1 MNRTPLPFWLTYGTV
16 VALYWSLYMPI
27 TKGAEKAHRQ
37 SERKRVVN
45 TRRKVAMK
53 DVVKQVQKAVTA
65 GDAKKAKEL
74 LPSAYKAI
82 DKAAKGGII
91 KKNTAA
97 RKKSRL
103 TANVKNAK

>member
-1 MNRTPLPFWLTYGTV
+1 
-16 VALYWSLYMPI
+16 MPI
-27 TKGAEKAHRQ
+27 TKGAEKSHRQ

-53 DVVKQVQKAVTA
+53 DMVKQVKKAAIA

-74 LPSAYKAI
+74 LSSAYKAI

-103 TANVKNAK
+103 R